1 MADQVPC
8 PKTYELHGGV
18 MALQPEHNCPPYLC
32 CLAASALI
40 LWLWAGKQAVYD
52 VYDGMHS
59 LRCRTPCASK
69 CINKL
74 GNGSVP

>member
-32 CLAASALI
+32 CLAASALV

-52 VYDGMHS
+52 VYMQ
-59 LRCRTPCASK
+59 
-69 CINKL
+69 L
-74 GNGSVP
+74 GCTVLDVGLLVLANV